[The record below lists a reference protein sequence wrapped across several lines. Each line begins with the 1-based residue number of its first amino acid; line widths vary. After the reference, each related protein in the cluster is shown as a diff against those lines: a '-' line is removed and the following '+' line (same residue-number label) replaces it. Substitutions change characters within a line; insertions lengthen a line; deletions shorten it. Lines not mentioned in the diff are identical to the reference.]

1 MVYSSEATTR
11 YDMAS
16 AMEATDT
23 FDGQEEQEA
32 MNWLKEVKMVCE
44 LTNLNEQETLKL
56 IILKLKGTARSWCT
70 ALYDQHPEIKL
81 NDFIRLFRN
90 RFTNNTRSQET
101 LERFLARELPKD
113 KKDYMEML
121 KAASNIHDSK
131 LLNEQALVK
140 FVITKS
146 PIPIRAMLFQVA
158 GRDYDWQEVHKMA
171 IESIWIA
178 YPNQNIQDN
187 ALTVQENIF
196 FTKKKYLHKTQ
207 KKI

>member
-1 MVYSSEATTR
+1 MVYGSEATTR

-16 AMEATDT
+16 AMEATNI

-56 IILKLKGTARSWCT
+56 IILKLKGTARSWCM

-81 NDFIRLFRN
+81 NDSIRLFRS

-121 KAASNIHDSK
+121 KAANNI
-131 LLNEQALVK
+131 
-140 FVITKS
+140 
-146 PIPIRAMLFQVA
+146 
-158 GRDYDWQEVHKMA
+158 
-171 IESIWIA
+171 
-178 YPNQNIQDN
+178 
-187 ALTVQENIF
+187 
-196 FTKKKYLHKTQ
+196 
-207 KKI
+207 